1 MTEPERPH
9 DSYETD
15 ETDETDYRRNS
26 PHSARAYAPPPENM
40 LQAPRRLSLR
50 TLVVHPVRQL
60 GSLIVPLAA
69 LLFVGGALDSQRV
82 IVFPLVILFAVAF
95 SLLRWATF
103 TYRVR
108 EDKLEIAQGVLNRQ
122 TRSIPLDRIRGVDVT
137 ASPLHRLL
145 GIAVVRVDAAAGGE
159 TQQEGELDAVT
170 AAEAE
175 LLRASLLRRA
185 TQAREPAG
193 AEAGPQYREAGRPYH
208 EETEGAESVI
218 LARLKL
224 RWYLYAP
231 LTAYLFVPLAVLGA
245 GIGFLIEL
253 GGRAGALS
261 EENLRRA
268 FEVGAAMPYI
278 LAAAGGA
285 LFLVAAPLV
294 AIGAF
299 ALTNWNFTLRRRG
312 GSIVGERGLL
322 SRRSVSL
329 ERERIRGW
337 DLREGLLQR
346 TAGAAGL
353 RALVTGLGDVENRAD
368 LLPIAPRTEA
378 LAAADRA
385 VGPFHGPLLD
395 HPAAARNRRLFRA
408 IAPWL
413 AGAIAAEVA
422 GLHWLA
428 LGLLVLA
435 LLGVPLGLD
444 RYRSLGH
451 ASDDE
456 RLSVRSGSLVRRQA
470 VIERR
475 AVVGWAIR
483 QTWLQRRVGVVTLVA
498 GVGAGTGGYAAVDV
512 SEEEA
517 ARFAAEVTPSWVT
530 GLLADEESSDRGG
543 D

>member
-1 MTEPERPH
+1 MTEPERHDEPDRPDAASQTREHWPAPH
-9 DSYETD
+9 ES
-15 ETDETDYRRNS
+15 
-26 PHSARAYAPPPENM
+26 M
-40 LQAPRRLSLR
+40 LHTPRRLSLL

-60 GSLIVPLAA
+60 GSLVVPLAA
-69 LLFVGGALDSQRV
+69 LLFVGGAMDRQRV
-82 IVFPLVILFAVAF
+82 IVFPLVVLFAVAF

-108 EDKLEIAQGVLNRQ
+108 DDKLEIAQGVLNRQ
-122 TRSIPLDRIRGVDVT
+122 TRSIPLDRVRGVDVT

-170 AAEAE
+170 ATEAE
-175 LLRASLLRRA
+175 RLRAALLHRA
-185 TQAREPAG
+185 PHAQDR
-193 AEAGPQYREAGRPYH
+193 GR
-208 EETEGAESVI
+208 EETTAGEQPHPEQQAEPEAVT
-218 LARLKL
+218 LAKL
-224 RWYLYAP
+224 HPRWYLYAP
-231 LTAYLFVPLAVLGA
+231 LTAYLFVPLGVLGA

-278 LAAAGGA
+278 LAVAGGV

-299 ALTNWNFTLRRRG
+299 ALTNWNFTLRRRD
-312 GSIVGERGLL
+312 GSIVGERGLF

-329 ERERIRGW
+329 ERDRIRGW
-337 DLREGLLQR
+337 ELREGLLQR

-378 LAAADRA
+378 LAAAGRA
-385 VGPFHGPLLD
+385 VGPFHTELLD
-395 HPAAARNRRLFRA
+395 HPRAARNRRLFRA

-413 AGAIAAEVA
+413 VGAIAAEVA

-428 LGLLVLA
+428 IALSGLA
-435 LLGVPLGLD
+435 LVGVPLGLD

-451 ASDDE
+451 AADDE
-456 RLSVRSGSLVRRQA
+456 RFSVRSGSLVRRQA
-470 VIERR
+470 VLERR
-475 AVVGWAIR
+475 AVVGWAVR
-483 QTWLQRRVGVVTLVA
+483 QTWLQRRVGLVTLVA
-498 GVGAGTGGYAAVDV
+498 GVGAGNGGYAAVDV
-512 SEEEA
+512 SEGEA
-517 ARFAAEVTPSWVT
+517 ARFAAEVTPSWGR
-530 GLLADEESSDRGG
+530 GLLAVDETSRTPG